1 MQCWQKVA
9 NQINWF
15 RLILFH
21 AWKRSSLPSKI
32 WVEKKNNNHLRVISS
47 RVLYI
52 ALDKLIST
60 MMSYDTRIIFSHSD
74 YKLLLNGW
82 SKRKKITYL
91 GFFCQVLLVYKKEK
105 STCCCLPNY
114 SLPWITSWRNFSV
127 TKSLHFEKENI
138 IILMDDCVLN
148 FFSPI

>member
-32 WVEKKNNNHLRVISS
+32 WVEKNNNHLRVISS
-47 RVLYI
+47 WVLWY
-52 ALDKLIST
+52 KST
-60 MMSYDTRIIFSHSD
+60 FFPTQTINCCWMGGP
-74 YKLLLNGW
+74 KEEKN
-82 SKRKKITYL
+82 YL
-91 GFFCQVLLVYKKEK
+91 PRFFCQVLLVYKKEK